1 MHTETLEELSLSF
14 DESVEPLVVDI
25 QGTQHRLTGT
35 VDTQYTEWRELL
47 KQLFVSETG
56 LAPENIEV
64 YREVE
69 PEAVDEVQLL
79 EIDVPA
85 EEGTGAEETDTDA
98 DGGAVSG
105 V

>member
-35 VDTQYTEWRELL
+35 VDTQYAEWRELL

-56 LAPENIEV
+56 LAPENIDV
-64 YREVE
+64 YREAE

-85 EEGTGAEETDTDA
+85 DEGTGAEETDTDA
-98 DGGAVSG
+98 DGV
-105 V
+105 